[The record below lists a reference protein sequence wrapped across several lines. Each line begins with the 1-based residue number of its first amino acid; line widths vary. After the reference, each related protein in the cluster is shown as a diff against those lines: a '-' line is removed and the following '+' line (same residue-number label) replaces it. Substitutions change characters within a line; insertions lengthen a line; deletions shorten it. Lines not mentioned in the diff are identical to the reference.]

1 MPRAVEVYQCSWDN
15 YEWVVAATS
24 KVHAADLIGMNR
36 HEMKVYGHVCSQR
49 VARAYALSAPG
60 SVWRRRSW
68 FYPWKQV
75 RPEVTLPT
83 RPRKNIRLA

>member
-1 MPRAVEVYQCSWDN
+1 MPRAVEVYQCSWDD

-24 KVHAADLIGMNR
+24 KVQAADLIGMNR
-36 HEMKVYGHVCSQR
+36 HEMKVYGHVCTQR

-60 SVWRRRSW
+60 CTWRRRSW

-75 RPEVTLPT
+75 RPESALNRRTG
-83 RPRKNIRLA
+83 KNPRLA